1 MFKNVVVYKLYIK
14 LKCAHSLENL
24 IKIQA
29 AEIRNQ
35 KSLHHILRMFTIK
48 VLYICVSFGLL
59 AHKSRDISGAETKI
73 TEQIHKMTTVST
85 CDNNHFFR

>member
-29 AEIRNQ
+29 VEIRNQ

-48 VLYICVSFGLL
+48 VLYICFSFGLL